1 MLINESYPISG
12 QMIMNSTLSP
22 KKRSFFRKG
31 RRNLPKNSAGELF
44 SLVFVE
50 IWSNLQEVMAKG
62 VKTTFF
68 TGLLCSIVKPLKF
81 KGKLNFVKG
90 QKMTILATNFALNIR
105 LRGFGTC
112 ELMWKNFK
120 V

>member
-22 KKRSFFRKG
+22 KKEFFSERG
-31 RRNLPKNSAGELF
+31 AAQPTQEHSAGELF

-68 TGLLCSIVKPLKF
+68 TGLLCSTVKPP
-81 KGKLNFVKG
+81 KLNFGKLMQWVK
-90 QKMTILATNFALNIR
+90 
-105 LRGFGTC
+105 
-112 ELMWKNFK
+112 
-120 V
+120 

>member
-22 KKRSFFRKG
+22 KKGVFSEG
-31 RRNLPKNSAGELF
+31 APQPTQEHSAGELF

-68 TGLLCSIVKPLKF
+68 TGLLCSTVKPKF
-81 KGKLNFVKG
+81 SNLVS
-90 QKMTILATNFALNIR
+90 
-105 LRGFGTC
+105 
-112 ELMWKNFK
+112 
-120 V
+120 